1 MCGAEEKGNTMP
13 VRIERLEEM
22 SEEEFDRLRRARSGR
37 AGDPGMEELL
47 DRLEAGE
54 RVRVPVAA
62 EQSARGLRVAVGRRA
77 SQRGMRVEAVEGEG
91 FVGFRRA
98 DAPTPRQDKRQP
110 AAEGPRK
117 RGRPKRHSEAQA
129 SNDYAEPRDA
139 DGLSET
145 ME

>member
-1 MCGAEEKGNTMP
+1 MP

-22 SEEEFDRLRRARSGR
+22 SEEEFDRLRRRWSGR
-37 AGDPGMEELL
+37 AADPGMEELL

-62 EQSARGLRVAVGRRA
+62 GQSVRGLRVAVGRRA
-77 SQRGMRVEAVEGEG
+77 SQRSMRVEAVEGDG

-98 DAPTPRQDKRQP
+98 DEPAPQRGKRQP
-110 AAEGPRK
+110 VVEGQRK
-117 RGRPKRHSEAQA
+117 RGRPKRRTEPGATD
-129 SNDYAEPRDA
+129 NYEEPRDA
-139 DGLSET
+139 DGLSDV

>member
-1 MCGAEEKGNTMP
+1 MP
-13 VRIERLEEM
+13 VRIDRLEEM
-22 SEEEFDRLRRARSGR
+22 SEEEFDRLRRARPGR
-37 AGDPGMEELL
+37 VTDPIMEELL

-62 EQSARGLRVAVGRRA
+62 EQSVRGLRVAVGWRA
-77 SQRGMRVEAVEGEG
+77 SQRGMKVEAVEGDG

-98 DAPTPRQDKRQP
+98 DAPALQQGKRQP
-110 AAEGPRK
+110 VAEGQRK
-117 RGRPKRHSEAQA
+117 RGRPKRQADQMA
-129 SNDYAEPRDA
+129 SNNYAEPCDA